1 MSNENNLA
9 IIGSR
14 NFNNYT
20 FAQKEILNIIKD
32 NKIIINK
39 IISGGAVGADK
50 IGEKFSEKFNIPI
63 EIIKPD
69 WSKGKQ
75 GGVIRNTDIINKSNY
90 VIAFWDG
97 QSKGTLD
104 SINKAKKL
112 NKKLFIVKI
121 DSETISEGISIGDN
135 EEYIFDFKED
145 KKGDLLK
152 LKYNKEFLYSKRNKE
167 ISSFYSYK
175 INKDIDKG
183 QRIKLLNY
191 IKYELNKNNLYENFL
206 NKAII
211 GFINNPN
218 FEVNDCDLILIP
230 ESSSNINLDIAN
242 KLHNKIPSALFL
254 KDVLLKNEIENI
266 TLDYELCTKN
276 NILPDT
282 ILKIE
287 NMIKKATVNGVF
299 KISKVPGQF
308 KKFIINFL
316 KIDLKD
322 KKILN
327 KLSDGKIII
336 IDDIV
341 TESHTFREC
350 ERLLLNYAPK
360 EIILYSLLG

>member
-104 SINKAKKL
+104 LINKAKKL

-121 DSETISEGISIGDN
+121 DSETISEGISVGDN

-145 KKGDLLK
+145 KKGNLLK

-175 INKDIDKG
+175 IKINNF
-183 QRIKLLNY
+183 RIFFFYFQKISYIYFVIFLLEEKPKIKISKL
-191 IKYELNKNNLYENFL
+191 NLSQLKFL
-206 NKAII
+206 NK
-211 GFINNPN
+211 F
-218 FEVNDCDLILIP
+218 F
-230 ESSSNINLDIAN
+230 
-242 KLHNKIPSALFL
+242 
-254 KDVLLKNEIENI
+254 
-266 TLDYELCTKN
+266 
-276 NILPDT
+276 
-282 ILKIE
+282 
-287 NMIKKATVNGVF
+287 
-299 KISKVPGQF
+299 
-308 KKFIINFL
+308 
-316 KIDLKD
+316 
-322 KKILN
+322 
-327 KLSDGKIII
+327 
-336 IDDIV
+336 
-341 TESHTFREC
+341 
-350 ERLLLNYAPK
+350 NY
-360 EIILYSLLG
+360 L